1 MESTT
6 RPGPISGVSP
16 YFGRPALGSVFEIA
30 GRFIFFESNGADV
43 PGLAEFLDAHYY
55 TAVHPSACPP
65 PDATISWKLQD
76 PPRQRDGAFQQFEIS
91 GGGLGS
97 TDGRTCMFDFK
108 NACVVAPGDE
118 PRRLDVWMRRMLDLK
133 TPDDLHVVNYA
144 ISTALRRCGLFE
156 LHSGAVV
163 SPQTRRGVL
172 LAGPSGSGKSTLTLQ
187 LVAGG
192 WRYLT
197 DDVLFLKPD
206 NGTVKAYPLRRTF
219 AVTEST
225 VEASGNRVRAAFAG
239 NDWFDGSKKSF
250 MPHEMFPEMF
260 LPECEPR
267 AIFFSTITGAGQSVV
282 RPLTRSQTMA
292 HLIKM
297 CPWSCYD
304 PVTSAGHL
312 QALSALA
319 RQCEGFMLLAGKDL
333 LRDSTRAPE
342 LMREHTNSRLQ

>member
-6 RPGPISGVSP
+6 RPDPVSGIP
-16 YFGRPALGSVFEIA
+16 TYFERPAIGSVFEIA

-43 PGLAEFLDAHYY
+43 PGLAEFLDAHYC
-55 TAVHPSACPP
+55 TAVHPSACPA
-65 PDATISWKLQD
+65 PDATICLKLQD
-76 PPRQRDGAFQQFEIS
+76 QPRQLDGAFQQFEIS

-108 NACVVAPGDE
+108 NACVVASGDQ
-118 PRRLDVWMRRMLDLK
+118 PRRLEVLMRRVLDLR
-133 TPDDLHVVNYA
+133 TRDDLQVMNYA

-163 SPQTRRGVL
+163 NPQNQRGVL
-172 LAGPSGSGKSTLTLQ
+172 IAGPSGSGKSTLTLK
-187 LVAGG
+187 LVVNG

-206 NGTVKAYPLRRTF
+206 DNVLKAYPLRRTF
-219 AVTEST
+219 AVTQST
-225 VEASGNRVRAAFAG
+225 VEAGGNRVRGVFAG
-239 NDWFDGSKKSF
+239 DEWFEGAKKSF
-250 MPHEMFPEMF
+250 MPHEIFPGTF

-267 AIFFSTITGAGQSVV
+267 AVFFTTLTGAGESVV
-282 RPLTRSQTMA
+282 RPLTRSETMA
-292 HLIKM
+292 QLIKM

-312 QALSALA
+312 HALSALA
-319 RQCEGFMLLAGKDL
+319 RQCDGFILLAGKDL
-333 LRDSTRAPE
+333 LNDSTRASE
-342 LMREHTNSRLQ
+342 LMLEYTSSR